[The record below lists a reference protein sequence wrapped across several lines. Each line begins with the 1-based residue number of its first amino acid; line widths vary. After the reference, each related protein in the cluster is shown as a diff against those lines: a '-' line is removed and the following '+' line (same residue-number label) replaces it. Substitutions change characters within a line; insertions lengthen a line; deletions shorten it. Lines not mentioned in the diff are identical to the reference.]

1 MMPAGTYFVG
11 DLTAVMHDDWNE
23 ICYYTISEEGKRL
36 SGEFELG
43 DGRQFALYTVPGQ
56 KAYFDQDGRK
66 YVVQSDS
73 IGCINLFNFNYGG
86 DHRHAYED
94 GQIIEFKT
102 PFVTLMVNGILT
114 FGNVHIHLEDEE
126 STEPQ

>member
-11 DLTAVMHDDWNE
+11 DLTAVLHDDWNE
-23 ICYYTISEEGKRL
+23 ICYYTIDENDKVL

-43 DGRQFALYTVPGQ
+43 DGRRFAMYTVPGQ
-56 KAYFDQDGRK
+56 KVYFDQDGRR

-73 IGCINLFNFNYGG
+73 IGCINLMDFPFGG

-94 GQIIEFKT
+94 GNVIEFKR

-114 FGNVHIHLEDEE
+114 FGDVHIHIETEE
-126 STEPQ
+126 TNNE

>member
-11 DLTAVMHDDWNE
+11 DLTAVLHDDWNE
-23 ICYYTISEEGKRL
+23 ICYYTIDENEKVL

-43 DGRQFALYTVPGQ
+43 DGRRFALYKVPGQ
-56 KAYFDQDGRK
+56 KIYFDQDDRK

-73 IGCINLFNFNYGG
+73 IGCINLHDFHCSG
-86 DHRHAYED
+86 DPRHVYQE
-94 GQIIEFKT
+94 GQIVEFAR

-114 FGNVHIHLEDEE
+114 FGDVHIHIEPEQE
-126 STEPQ
+126 SE